1 MPRDHA
7 HITATMPPLA
17 PLAMP
22 AQNLRQR
29 PELSV
34 QPPAPSN
41 RTRFWRLVVFG
52 LAGLAMTAL
61 LGAIGN
67 WLAMGGLMALE
78 VLLLALIG
86 LTGIWILISVSTA
99 LAGLHALAVPPRVAR
114 HDNVHRRLST
124 ALVIPIYNENPR
136 DVFGNAAAMLD
147 DLARTD
153 PGGDYRMYILSD
165 TQDPDTASAEAAGFA
180 WLAARAPATIPVH
193 YRRRVPNVD
202 RKVGNIADW
211 LRNWGGAHE
220 AMLVLDADSLMS
232 GEAINTLVQEMAA
245 DPGAGLIQSCPR
257 LIGAESLF
265 AQLQQFAN
273 AAYGFLLAEGL
284 ARWSGREGNYW
295 GHNAI
300 MRTRAFAG
308 AAGLPHLRARRGKS
322 QMIWSHDF
330 VEAALLRRAGWGV
343 RFLTRPGGSY
353 EETPATLIDHVLRD
367 RRWCQ
372 GNLQHLRLLATRG
385 LHPVSRYHLFHGAMA
400 YLLSPAWFVLLV
412 IWALLGTGQDASVIH
427 YFSETNPLYP
437 IWPELTRAQSVL
449 FLSVMYGMLLAP
461 KILGVTVILTSA
473 ARRRAFGGIARFA
486 PAALVELIA
495 SIAYAPVQMVQ
506 QTVTVLRIALGL
518 RVGWTPQNRH
528 GGQYPLRVLAKFHA
542 LESVSGALL
551 LAGIGAGIVSLWLL
565 PIAVSLTL
573 AIPLSAIS
581 GLRARGRNGVLIAS
595 PDHIAPPAIRMAAEA
610 ERARFNQTQHAPG
623 LAAE

>member
-1 MPRDHA
+1 MPRDLRDPLALMPPHA
-7 HITATMPPLA
+7 PLEMPPQDLRAAPPLA
-17 PLAMP
+17 VRA
-22 AQNLRQR
+22 
-29 PELSV
+29 
-34 QPPAPSN
+34 PAPSN

-61 LGAIGN
+61 LAAIGN

-78 VLLLALIG
+78 VMLLALIG

-114 HDNVHRRLST
+114 HDNVHRRMST
-124 ALVIPIYNENPR
+124 AILVPVYNETPR
-136 DVFGNAAAMLD
+136 EVFGNAAAMLQ
-147 DLARTD
+147 DLMRAD
-153 PGGDYRMYILSD
+153 PQGDYRFYILSD
-165 TQDPDTASAEAAGFA
+165 TQDEEATQAEAEGFA
-180 WLAARAPATIPVH
+180 WLYARAPAAIPVH
-193 YRRRVPNVD
+193 YRRRVPNID

-211 LRNWGGAHE
+211 VTQWGGAHE

-232 GEAINTLVQEMAA
+232 GQAISSLVQELAA

-308 AAGLPHLRARRGKS
+308 AAGLPHLRGRRGRD

-385 LHPVSRYHLFHGAMA
+385 LHPLSRYHLFHGAMA

-412 IWALLGTGQDASVIH
+412 IWALLGTGQETSVIR

-437 IWPELTRAQSVL
+437 VWPELTRTQSVL
-449 FLSVMYGMLLAP
+449 FLAVMYGMLLAP
-461 KILGVTVILTSA
+461 KILGITVILTSRT
-473 ARRRAFGGIARFA
+473 RRRAFGGMRRFL
-486 PAALVELIA
+486 PAALIELA
-495 SIAYAPVQMVQ
+495 MSIAYAPVQMVQ
-506 QTVTVLRIALGL
+506 QTVAVLRIALGL
-518 RVGWTPQNRH
+518 RVGWTPQNRS
-528 GGQYPLRVLAKFHA
+528 GGQYGLLTTAKFHA
-542 LESVSGALL
+542 LETVTGLAL
-551 LAGIGAGIVSLWLL
+551 LAGIAFGIVSLWLL
-565 PIAVSLTL
+565 PIGLSL
-573 AIPLSAIS
+573 AIAVPLSAIS
-581 GLRARGRNGVLIAS
+581 GLNAMGRRGALIPA
-595 PDHIAPPAIRMAAEA
+595 PEHIDPPAIRKAAEA
-610 ERARFNQTQHAPG
+610 ERAMFGDTARPE